1 MLSCMIHKL
10 LHFKNEIFLMIYI
23 YILYHSDIIYIYIC
37 HAIDLKSFSVMAVF
51 SWLLVILS
59 IFEILHIQI
68 KKGKGKKLREKKEM
82 DNNIEDSRWQEK
94 KNYN

>member
-1 MLSCMIHKL
+1 MG
-10 LHFKNEIFLMIYI
+10 
-23 YILYHSDIIYIYIC
+23 
-37 HAIDLKSFSVMAVF
+37 VF

-59 IFEILHIQI
+59 VFEMLHIQI